1 MPKISFLGARKT
13 VFLIFAATFI
23 FAAGYALGFEG
34 FIVESTKFPK
44 VTISRQTPP
53 DKTDVDFSLFWH
65 VWDALSASYYDK
77 TKLNP
82 ANMVYGA
89 ISGMVSAVG
98 DPYTMFLTPGQN
110 KVVNEDLDGS
120 FGGVGI
126 ELGYKGAQLAV
137 MSVLPNTPAEKA
149 GVMAG
154 DLIAGIKD
162 KAKKLDTG
170 TAGISL
176 SEAVSDIRGQKG
188 TVVTLT
194 LLRDQ
199 TNDPIIVS
207 LTRDTVTVPSV
218 TLKFLGQEDG
228 VSEGVVADLKLAKF
242 GSETNKEWND
252 AVTQILKNGQVRGLI
267 LDLRNN
273 PGGYMQGA
281 VDVGSDLLPNGSLV
295 VTEDKSGER
304 TEYKTSKIGL
314 LTKMPLVVLINGG
327 SASASEILAGALR
340 DDLKIKLVGE
350 ASFGKGTIQEPQEL
364 EGGSGLHITIA
375 RWLTPQDTWVN
386 GKGLE
391 PDVKI
396 SDDVKTSEDEQLKE
410 ALKLVLSEIK

>member
-1 MPKISFLGARKT
+1 
-13 VFLIFAATFI
+13 
-23 FAAGYALGFEG
+23 
-34 FIVESTKFPK
+34 
-44 VTISRQTPP
+44 
-53 DKTDVDFSLFWH
+53 
-65 VWDALSASYYDK
+65 
-77 TKLNP
+77 
-82 ANMVYGA
+82 
-89 ISGMVSAVG
+89 
-98 DPYTMFLTPGQN
+98 
-110 KVVNEDLDGS
+110 
-120 FGGVGI
+120 
-126 ELGYKGAQLAV
+126 